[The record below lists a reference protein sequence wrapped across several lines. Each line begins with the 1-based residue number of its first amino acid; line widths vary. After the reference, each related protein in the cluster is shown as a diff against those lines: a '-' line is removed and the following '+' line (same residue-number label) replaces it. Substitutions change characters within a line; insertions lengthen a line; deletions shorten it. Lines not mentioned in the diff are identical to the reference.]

1 MSEVPSTVATLMYHE
16 LSQEW
21 PRDRYGVS
29 VSSFEAQMQALADAG
44 YMGLSIADFLGARAA
59 GRRAV
64 LLTFDDG
71 YASDVELALPVLQK
85 HGFTAT
91 FFVTTGAIGQ
101 ADRISESQIV
111 TLHRAAM
118 EIGCHGHTHDFLDA
132 MQGAELQ
139 SELTEPRRVISALT
153 GTVPVAM
160 SLPGGRQSAQTV
172 AKIWEAG
179 YRVLGTSVPT
189 SRVQMLSGTRWIFG
203 RVPMS
208 RSQSAAHIVA
218 IAGCGPMIRARNMA
232 RYQVAALLKRALGGA
247 QYHRVW
253 KMLSRGKR
261 EAL

>member
-1 MSEVPSTVATLMYHE
+1 MNEARSIVATLMYHE
-16 LSQEW
+16 LSREW

-29 VSSFEAQMQALADAG
+29 VSNFQAQMQALANAG
-44 YMGLSIADFLGARAA
+44 FVGLSIADFLAARAA

-71 YASDVELALPVLQK
+71 YASDAELALAVLQK

-91 FFVTTGAIGQ
+91 FFVTTGAIGR
-101 ADRISESQIV
+101 AGRISDTQIV
-111 TLHRAAM
+111 TLHRAGM

-132 MQGAELQ
+132 MQGAELRF
-139 SELTEPRRVISALT
+139 ELSEPRRLISALT
-153 GTVPVAM
+153 GTEAVAM
-160 SLPGGRQSAQTV
+160 SLPGGRQSAQTL

-189 SRVQMLSGTRWIFG
+189 SRVQVLSGNRRVFG
-203 RVPMS
+203 RIPMT
-208 RSQSAAHIVA
+208 RSQTAADIVA
-218 IAGCGPMIRARNMA
+218 MAGCGPLMQARNMV
-232 RYQVAALLKRALGGA
+232 RYRAAALLKRTLGGE

-261 EAL
+261 ETH